1 MKHKESNQFHTRR
14 KVFSVISAAT
24 GIRLFRLIHS
34 FPGTNRHS
42 CHTQIFQSWRRS
54 GSRSL
59 ASVTST
65 LHLTTSRSAVD
76 VVAVQSHVFLRP
88 RCHNAMVPTSRLCS
102 TVAGDLDSSI
112 AWVDHEASSKGRG
125 QHLALF
131 SISRIVHAK
140 RVRLRLAGFLQVF
153 H

>member
-1 MKHKESNQFHTRR
+1 MTHKESNHFHTGRMI
-14 KVFSVISAAT
+14 FTVISAAT

-42 CHTQIFQSWRRS
+42 CHTQFFQSWRRS

-65 LHLTTSRSAVD
+65 LNLTTSRSAVD

-102 TVAGDLDSSI
+102 IVAGDLDSSI
-112 AWVDHEASSKGRG
+112 AWVDHEALSEVEASTLHSF
-125 QHLALF
+125 Q
-131 SISRIVHAK
+131 SRASFMPSVL
-140 RVRLRLAGFLQVF
+140 V
-153 H
+153 